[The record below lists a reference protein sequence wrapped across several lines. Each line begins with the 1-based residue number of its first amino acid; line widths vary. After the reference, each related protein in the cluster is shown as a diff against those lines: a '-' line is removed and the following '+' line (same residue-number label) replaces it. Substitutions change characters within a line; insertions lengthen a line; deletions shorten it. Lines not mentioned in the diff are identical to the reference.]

1 MPNSPFGFCLVLMEN
16 DGEQWKALRNVRRI
30 EEQHNNIESVMELC
44 YQKVMAKNVITSM
57 VRLSTMI

>member
-1 MPNSPFGFCLVLMEN
+1 MEN